1 MKIIKYFFEFLFIV
15 TFFFIFRI
23 IGYKNASDLGK
34 IIGENFGPLFRSNI
48 KIEKNL
54 ENSNIGDSVKDR
66 KQIIKNMWGNYGR
79 IFAEYMYIK
88 KFRYNDL
95 SKNIEIVGQSI
106 LEKIKSEKKPV
117 IFISGHFNNFELMA
131 MHLEKSGIDLAAI
144 YRPLNNKFLNPIM
157 ERIRKKYICKKQ
169 IKKGLSGTKEILK
182 YFKKNTS
189 FALMIDQRVS
199 EGISC
204 DFFDKKALTTSI
216 PAQFI
221 KKFNCKVIP
230 VYIERVNKYKFRLE
244 IFNPIEFS
252 QDQNIYSITFNL
264 NKIIEKMIK
273 KNPEQW
279 IWTHNRWK

>member
-54 ENSNIGDSVKDR
+54 ENSNIGGSVKER